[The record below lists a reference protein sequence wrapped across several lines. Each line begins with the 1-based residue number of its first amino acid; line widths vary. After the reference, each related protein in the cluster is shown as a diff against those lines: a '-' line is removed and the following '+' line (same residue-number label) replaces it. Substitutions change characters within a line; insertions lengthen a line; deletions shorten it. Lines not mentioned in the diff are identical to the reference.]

1 MAVVYL
7 LSGALIAAVPLTV
20 FGILIFILFRI
31 YWRTERAKPGPRGGL
46 TTDD

>member
-1 MAVVYL
+1 MAVVYF

-20 FGILIFILFRI
+20 FGLLIFILFRI
-31 YWRTERAKPGPRGGL
+31 YWRTERARPGPRGGL

>member
-31 YWRTERAKPGPRGGL
+31 YWSTERARSGPRGGL